1 VFFLLNGVEN
11 TADDLRRLIGALGDF
26 LADMEVSAVVL
37 FQLVLLADQ
46 VDQLHGQPHQAKEAV
61 HAFLDLAEAHLNRRI
76 AENLGHLVNGDLKV
90 LIHILFHKGSPP

>member
-1 VFFLLNGVEN
+1 
-11 TADDLRRLIGALGDF
+11 
-26 LADMEVSAVVL
+26 MEVSAVVL
-37 FQLVLLADQ
+37 FQLILLADQ
-46 VDQLHGQPHQAKEAV
+46 VDQLTVSPIRPKKLS